1 MTCPHC
7 ERNLLRKERT
17 GNICSH
23 CRRAYALDPKTNSL
37 RLNDL
42 RVRRI
47 ATGLTDDGRIHVT
60 PGQLW
65 YALSRKR
72 IRDGDY
78 DPGCAGGA
86 IVFAVISAFV
96 AGFGGLPFWWYVS
109 GVLLAIGFGNLIA
122 HAMGAGRGRAPLP
135 RSLFRDAALVPWVRV
150 YGTLP
155 PGVVDD
161 IGDPWPQRPAD
172 APPPNAVLVC
182 PDPSIT
188 AFLTADGLPE
198 RHGIAMVEGP
208 EHVRSSL
215 LSALPPRGPVLVL
228 HDADAR
234 GELLVQHLRANLPG
248 RPVVD
253 AGLSLRTVRAQPKA
267 VAYRDPLH
275 KPSPEEMRQLGALGT
290 FTPEEL
296 KWLARGWRFPL
307 VGVPPVKLL
316 AVVDRLAG
324 QAARGGDAERRR
336 ATEVGFM
343 TWPGAAPDGTDP
355 EDASR

>member
-1 MTCPHC
+1 MICPHC

-23 CRRAYALDPKTNSL
+23 CKRAYALDPKTNTL

-42 RVRRI
+42 RVLRI
-47 ATGLTDDGRIHVT
+47 ATGLTDGGRIHVT

-72 IRDGDY
+72 IRDGDF

-86 IVFAVISAFV
+86 IVFAVIAALV
-96 AGFGGLPFWWYVS
+96 AGFGGLTFLWYVS
-109 GVLLAIGFGNLIA
+109 AVLLAIGLGNLIA
-122 HAMGAGRGRAPLP
+122 HEMGVGRGIPPLP
-135 RSLFRDAALVPWVRV
+135 RSVFRDSALVPWTRV

-155 PGVVDD
+155 PGMVDD
-161 IGDPWPQRPAD
+161 IGDPWPRRPAD

-182 PDPSIT
+182 PDPSIA

-198 RHGIAMVEGP
+198 RHGIAMVQGP
-208 EHVRSSL
+208 ENVRPSL

-234 GELLVQHLRANLPG
+234 GELMVEHLRAKLPG

-267 VAYRDPLH
+267 VAYRDSLH
-275 KPSPEEMRQLGALGT
+275 KPASEEMQQLTALGK

-307 VGVPPVKLL
+307 VGVPPAKLL
-316 AVVDRLAG
+316 AVVDRLAEEAG
-324 QAARGGDAERRR
+324 RRGDAERRQ
-336 ATEVGFM
+336 AAEVGFL
-343 TWPGAAPDGTDP
+343 TWPGTPGDGSAPAG
-355 EDASR
+355 ER